1 MHQRLVPLRHGFT
14 YDYFFLDIDLQSLS
28 TLKHRMFSHGAFNW
42 MGFDA
47 RDHFGSSS
55 DLFQNAQALCRS
67 FDLDETLPMR
77 FVTLPRIAGF
87 VFNPISL
94 LLLMH
99 QDRPRHLLAEVHN
112 YNGGRV
118 IYEVPLTCKDS
129 GLCQGEARKS
139 MYVSPFFDYEGC
151 YRFDLRYDEEGM
163 ELKLLLER
171 DGTPQLL
178 AHFKGASLPFESR
191 STRAL
196 LCRHTFLSLFVVTRT
211 LWQSLRLWRKK
222 LPWHS
227 PRSIDQIRRF

>member
-1 MHQRLVPLRHGFT
+1 MHQRLSPLRHGFS
-14 YDYFFLDIDLQSLS
+14 YDYFFLDIDLECLSSLS
-28 TLKHRMFSHGAFNW
+28 HRFFSHGAFNW

-47 RDHFGSSS
+47 QDHFGSSD
-55 DLFQNAQALCRS
+55 DLRYNARELCRH
-67 FDLDETLPMR
+67 FGLDERLPMR

-99 QDRPRHLLAEVHN
+99 DERPKHLLAEVHN

-118 IYEVPLTCKDS
+118 VYNVPLTCNAS
-129 GLCQGEARKS
+129 GLYQGEARKS
-139 MYVSPFFDYEGC
+139 MYVSPFFDYEGL
-151 YRFDLRYDEEGM
+151 YRFDLRYDETGM
-163 ELKLLLER
+163 ELTLLLER
-171 DGTPQLL
+171 QEKPQLV

-227 PRSIDQIRRF
+227 PRPIDQLRRF